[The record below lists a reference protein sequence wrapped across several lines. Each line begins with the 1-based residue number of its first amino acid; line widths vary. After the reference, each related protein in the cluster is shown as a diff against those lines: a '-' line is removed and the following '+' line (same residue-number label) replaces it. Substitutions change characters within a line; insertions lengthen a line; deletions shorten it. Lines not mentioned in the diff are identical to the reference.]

1 MSCRTSFLYSMPLL
15 AHLRCASVYQVTIK
29 SASCGRPCGIGH
41 KKIPLAGG
49 ARGTY
54 ALVRGG
60 LLAVYLLHAGD
71 EVEHLVRVADLVVI
85 PANNLNEG
93 RGELDTS
100 LGVED
105 RSAGVAEEVA

>member
-1 MSCRTSFLYSMPLL
+1 MQRQLVLLNTNSKCSHCRNRAAAT
-15 AHLRCASVYQVTIK
+15 VY
-29 SASCGRPCGIGH
+29 
-41 KKIPLAGG
+41 KKIPLARGT
-49 ARGTY
+49 RGTY

-85 PANNLNEG
+85 PAYNLNEG

-100 LGVED
+100 LCVED